1 VYNNEAVLSLM
12 SLGGMVYFL
21 KMQFTKLV
29 SKIYVITFLCLERY
43 IIILFLFS
51 HLFLYLA
58 CYSLYVKK
66 IMLFLKCA
74 QLYIQITKPSSTKE
88 KDNIT
93 DFNSHSAQK
102 IL

>member
-1 VYNNEAVLSLM
+1 
-12 SLGGMVYFL
+12 
-21 KMQFTKLV
+21 
-29 SKIYVITFLCLERY
+29 
-43 IIILFLFS
+43 
-51 HLFLYLA
+51 
-58 CYSLYVKK
+58 
-66 IMLFLKCA
+66 MLFLKCA